1 MNFSEKIRTTRIQI
15 EDTKTVDSIRLI
27 GVTKYLDIQGT
38 EQAILDGL
46 TDIGENRLQTAENK
60 ILLLKPKYPTVKWHY
75 LGRLQSN
82 KAKKIIN
89 LFDYIHSI
97 ESYKTLQLID
107 ELCVQEKKEIKVLLQ
122 LDISG
127 EKTKQGMNKD
137 ELFQGLEIIKTLKKA
152 QFVGLM
158 TMAPLTKDKNILKK
172 IFYETKK
179 LGKELEKKG
188 INCLELSMGMSN
200 DYLVALEEGAT
211 MLRLGT
217 VLFLKEEKIN
227 E

>member
-1 MNFSEKIRTTRIQI
+1 MNFSEKIRKTRLLI
-15 EDTKTVDSIRLI
+15 EDTKTVNSIRLI

-38 EQAILDGL
+38 EQAILDGI
-46 TDIGENRLQTAENK
+46 TDIGENRLQSAEDK
-60 ILLLKPKYPTVKWHY
+60 ILLLKPKYPNVIWHF

-82 KAKKIIN
+82 KAKKIIT

-107 ELCVQEKKEIKVLLQ
+107 ELCVQENKSIKVFLQ

-127 EKTKQGMNKD
+127 EETKQGMNKD
-137 ELFQGLEIIKTLKKA
+137 EFFEGIAIIRNLKKA

-158 TMAPLTKDKNILKK
+158 TMAPLTQNEIILRNIFK
-172 IFYETKK
+172 ETKII
-179 LGKELEKKG
+179 GKELENKG
-188 INCLELSMGMSN
+188 INCPELSMGMSN
-200 DYLVALEEGAT
+200 DYLIALQEGAT

-217 VLFLKEEKIN
+217 VLFLKEETN